1 MARIYTKTGDRGYT
15 GLFGGDRVLKSNP
28 RIEAYGTIDELNSW
42 LGLINSFRDKSIPA
56 ELFRDVQNN
65 LFTIGSLLASTSKKQ
80 ENVPSLET
88 SSINSLES
96 AIDKMEENL
105 PALTSFILPG
115 GNVMA
120 GYCHLARTV
129 CRRAERRIVA
139 LEGVEGLEM
148 IIQYI
153 NRLSDFLFVL
163 ARKVVHD
170 AGDTEIQ
177 WKPKV

>member
-1 MARIYTKTGDRGYT
+1 MARIYTKTGDKGYT
-15 GLFGGDRVLKSNP
+15 GLFGGERVLKSSP

-42 LGLINSFRDKSIPA
+42 LGLINSFKDKSIP
-56 ELFRDVQNN
+56 ESLLRNVQGN
-65 LFTIGSLLASTSKKQ
+65 LFTIGSLLASTGKR
-80 ENVPSLET
+80 NVKLPSLDA
-88 SSINSLES
+88 SSIKGLEE
-96 AIDKMEENL
+96 AIDRMEEKL

-139 LEGVEGLEM
+139 LEGEEGLEL

-163 ARKVVHD
+163 ARALVHE
-170 AGDTEIQ
+170 AGDEEIP
-177 WKPKV
+177 WNP